1 MFKVTAV
8 LFFILILF
16 MSVAI
21 AENVPSSAFFE
32 EPTSRISGDNPP
44 TPLFEY
50 TGQCDLVFAGATMGE
65 SGSFDL
71 TTLPDDATIIAAYFI
86 TGIWYEDNL
95 DSYSMAF
102 NFNGTDFGVVD
113 ADTYDEAIEDGL
125 GLGGFSHDVT
135 AEVTGNSS
143 YSFSAVGIEGN
154 IGPYGHMLTVV
165 YTSESLPF
173 RALQLLS
180 GAESLQFDSS
190 TASFDVVGDGQG
202 MLHIFTEA
210 DQPEASDGEESI
222 RFNGSLIAGGPGSDL
237 FASNGGD
244 FFSYFELP
252 VTVQSGSNSV
262 TITTGEDWFG
272 WHFAA
277 LVGPPGAVETRHST
291 WDQLKS
297 YFR

>member
-50 TGQCDLVFAGATMGE
+50 TGQCDLVCAGATMGE
-65 SGSFDL
+65 NGTFDL
-71 TTLPDDATIIAAYFI
+71 NTLPDDATVIAAYFI
-86 TGIWYEDNL
+86 TGVWYQANQP
-95 DSYSMAF
+95 SHSMQLS
-102 NFNGTDFGVVD
+102 FNGIDFGVVD
-113 ADTYDEAIEDGL
+113 ADIFDEASEDGR
-125 GLGGFSHDVT
+125 GLGGISYDVT

-143 YSFSAVGIEGN
+143 YSFTVTGVEGN
-154 IGPYGHMLTVV
+154 VGSYGHLLTVV
-165 YTSESLPF
+165 YTSESLPL

-190 TASFDVVGDGQG
+190 TAAFDVVGDGQG

-244 FFSYFELP
+244 FLSYFELP

-277 LVGPPGAVETRHST
+277 LVGPPGAVETRQST